1 MSTDLVIEVPGRL
14 PSQTLTQEEGLRR
27 LWRIVVELDL
37 CETQH
42 EAMRRQLCGDNP
54 EVLAALAVEGSMDWT
69 LDLRRGARVVMRVS
83 RPGARSPQQ
92 RIGDRYVPVQ
102 LPGTSRCPGL
112 WAVRDTTTDRLVR
125 DPEDDVELQF
135 GIEGGAR
142 GWIARQSN
150 LAGYQS
156 TRGAAAGGAA

>member
-1 MSTDLVIEVPGRL
+1 MSSDLTIEVPGRL
-14 PSQTLTQEEGLRR
+14 PSQTLVQDEALRR

-54 EVLAALAVEGSMDWT
+54 GVLPALAVEGSMDWT
-69 LDLRRGARVVMRVS
+69 LDLRRGARLVMRVS

-112 WAVRDTTTDRLVR
+112 WAVQDTQTGRLVR
-125 DPEDDVELQF
+125 EVEDDAELRF
-135 GIEGGAR
+135 GIEDGAR

-156 TRGAAAGGAA
+156 TRSIAAGGAA